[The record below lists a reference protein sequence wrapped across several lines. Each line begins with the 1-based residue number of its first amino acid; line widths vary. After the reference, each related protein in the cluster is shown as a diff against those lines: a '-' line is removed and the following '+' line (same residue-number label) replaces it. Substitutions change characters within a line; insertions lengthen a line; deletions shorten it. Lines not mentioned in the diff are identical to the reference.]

1 MESINVACVLQEVG
15 NAESRACTRSQV
27 YVEYFIIPYTSTLI
41 RLSQLYQEFY
51 VHYIIIND
59 WKYDR
64 WTGGVGGGGGGM
76 LALYQGFG
84 WGAGGGVS

>member
-51 VHYIIIND
+51 DHYIIIND

-64 WTGGVGGGGGGM
+64 WTGGWGGGGM